1 MLLAA
6 HDTPL
11 LAACASLLMLAVE
24 EASGDFE
31 RPLLLARLL
40 LRPPLLLLS
49 VAHETPLSAACASS
63 SMLPA
68 FTAVEEASGGLERL
82 LLLLRLPLLLLLSA
96 AHATPLSAA
105 CAIGC
110 TTPAL
115 ALDET
120 RRLEPARPC
129 RRRECGESCTRG
141 TRGVKGA
148 FVWPAHKG

>member
-1 MLLAA
+1 MTLPAHTAVEEASGGLGRPPLLARLLLKLLLLRLSVA
-6 HDTPL
+6 HETPL
-11 LAACASLLMLAVE
+11 LAACASLLI
-24 EASGDFE
+24 
-31 RPLLLARLL
+31 RPA
-40 LRPPLLLLS
+40 P
-49 VAHETPLSAACASS
+49 
-63 SMLPA
+63 
-68 FTAVEEASGGLERL
+68 TAVEEASGESERPP
-82 LLLLRLPLLLLLSA
+82 LLLRLPLLLLSA

-120 RRLEPARPC
+120 RRLELARPC
-129 RRRECGESCTRG
+129 RRRECGESCARG

>member
-31 RPLLLARLL
+31 RPLLLARLP

-82 LLLLRLPLLLLLSA
+82 LLLLRLPLLLLSA
-96 AHATPLSAA
+96 ARATPLSAT

-120 RRLEPARPC
+120 RRLELARPC
-129 RRRECGESCTRG
+129 RRRECGESCARG

-148 FVWPAHKG
+148 FVWPAHEG